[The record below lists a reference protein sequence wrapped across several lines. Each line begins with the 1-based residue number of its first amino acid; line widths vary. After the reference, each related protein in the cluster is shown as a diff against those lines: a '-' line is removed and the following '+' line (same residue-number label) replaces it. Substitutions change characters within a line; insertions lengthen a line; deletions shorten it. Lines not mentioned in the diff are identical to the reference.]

1 MQEYDQK
8 NISIK
13 GSSNTTKFN
22 QAVTTNWTNGN
33 WIHLVAAFNNGVV
46 APMQTD
52 PSSETNDISPV
63 NNSTNNL
70 TLGAEVGGSSEWNG
84 AFDDLRL
91 YDRPLTQS
99 DVTTIYGGGNG
110 DFVSVRTGNSVS
122 IKKAGSV
129 TLTAHAPATASMN
142 TANLVNKTITVS
154 KAPLTITADS
164 LTMNQGGSVPT
175 LTYQI
180 TGYKY
185 SDNESS
191 ALSTGVTMTTDANSS
206 SAPGNYYIR
215 PGSATSD
222 KYFIN
227 FVDGVL
233 VVTSKTPQS
242 ISWGQDFSS
251 ASINQFIDLN
261 ATATS
266 GLPVVYSVDH
276 PSVADL
282 AVTNQ
287 SSLDAWWK
295 MNESALS
302 SSPGQAAD
310 SSGNGRTALLQGV
323 SGTSHWVA
331 GKFGN
336 ALSLDGSNDYGF
348 TLNYKGITGNARRT
362 IALWFK
368 TSTANKPIL
377 QYGASGTATL
387 FKLSLNSSGAA
398 VLDLGGTTITSSS
411 TGHADGNWHHVA
423 VAIPANGNTGD
434 AKIYVDGTAT
444 SGSGSTAINTDNNND
459 LKIGTDGSSYFN
471 GQIDDLRFYGAE
483 LNSTVI
489 GKLYGNG
496 NGDFNRL
503 KVISAGTVT
512 VTANQPGN
520 GTYAVAPCY
529 YFNYNDW

>member
-1 MQEYDQK
+1 MVSTYAD
-8 NISIK
+8 
-13 GSSNTTKFN
+13 GSFIGTDDINP
-22 QAVTTNWTNGN
+22 
-33 WIHLVAAFNNGVV
+33 VA
-46 APMQTD
+46 
-52 PSSETNDISPV
+52 
-63 NNSTNNL
+63 NSTSNL
-70 TLGAEVGGSSEWNG
+70 TLGSEVGGNRRWNG
-84 AFDDLRL
+84 AVDDLRL

-110 DFVSVRTGNSVS
+110 DFVSVRTGSSVS

-142 TANLVNKTITVS
+142 AATLVNQTITVS
-154 KAPLTITADS
+154 KAPLTITGDS
-164 LTMNQGGSVPT
+164 LTMNQGGSVPS

-191 ALSTGVTMTTDANSS
+191 ALSTGVTMTTDATSS
-206 SAPGNYYIR
+206 SVAGNYYIR
-215 PGSATSD
+215 PGAATSD

-242 ISWGQDFSS
+242 ISWGQDFSN

-261 ATATS
+261 ATASS
-266 GLPVVYSVDH
+266 GLPVVYSVDQ

-295 MNESALS
+295 MNESAS
-302 SSPGQAAD
+302 SPSPGQAAD
-310 SSGNGRTALLQGV
+310 SSGNGRTALLQGIT
-323 SGTSHWVA
+323 GTSHWVA

-368 TSTANKPIL
+368 DIYAKQTHSAIRSQWYRLPC
-377 QYGASGTATL
+377 
-387 FKLSLNSSGAA
+387 LSF
-398 VLDLGGTTITSSS
+398 
-411 TGHADGNWHHVA
+411 
-423 VAIPANGNTGD
+423 P
-434 AKIYVDGTAT
+434 
-444 SGSGSTAINTDNNND
+444 
-459 LKIGTDGSSYFN
+459 
-471 GQIDDLRFYGAE
+471 
-483 LNSTVI
+483 
-489 GKLYGNG
+489 
-496 NGDFNRL
+496 
-503 KVISAGTVT
+503 
-512 VTANQPGN
+512 
-520 GTYAVAPCY
+520 
-529 YFNYNDW
+529 